1 MLAVKNV
8 LINLGLVVVSIL
20 IFFFGIEFVLRI
32 TGLQTT
38 KPNPPLIFRQSEYP
52 DISYE
57 LIPNLKNE
65 KAYRAAVSTNSLGFR
80 GPEPDLEKPI
90 ISLFGDS
97 ITFGYGV
104 GDDETLAA
112 YMRDLLPGYNVLN
125 TAAPGYNLE
134 QETGVLR
141 RKIAPLDPDLIV
153 LVFYLNDLEGE
164 AGILAQDGTLRPQG
178 WTPKER
184 DCNPITT
191 GIMGLIPGRCWLDE
205 HSAFYKAFRKVL
217 DLRSSKQRKAVQ
229 QEESEEKPKEDTV
242 TDEQL
247 ARYTQQLNGFI
258 AHIDPGT
265 PSVFVV
271 WPDHLLHEPSRPRI
285 RQIAEARGFQVI
297 DLYDIFSNKVPTLP
311 WDTVHPNPNALKAAA
326 QEITEFL
333 INKKLVPGELSP

>member
-1 MLAVKNV
+1 VLIVKNA
-8 LINLGLVVVSIL
+8 LINSGLLIGSIL
-20 IFFFGIEFVLRI
+20 IFLFGIEFGLRI

-38 KPNPPLIFRQSEYP
+38 KPNPPRIFQQSKYP

-57 LIPNLKNE
+57 LIPNLKSE
-65 KAYRAAVSTNSLGFR
+65 KAYKAKISTNSLGFR
-80 GPEPDLEKPI
+80 GPELDLEKPT

-104 GDDETLAA
+104 GDDETLSA
-112 YMRDLLPGYNVLN
+112 YMRELLPNYNVLN

-141 RKIAPLDPDLIV
+141 QKIAPLDPDLIV

-164 AGILAQDGTLRPQG
+164 VGILAHDGTLRPQG

-191 GIMGLIPGRCWLDE
+191 GIMGLIPGKCWLDE
-205 HSAFYKAFRKVL
+205 HSAFYKAFKKVV

-242 TDEQL
+242 TEEQL
-247 ARYTQQLNGFI
+247 SRYTKQLNGFI
-258 AHIDPGT
+258 AHIEPGT
-265 PSVFVV
+265 PSVFVI
-271 WPDHLLHEPSRPRI
+271 WPDHYPHEPSRPRI
-285 RQIAEARGFQVI
+285 RQIAETRGFHVI

-311 WDTVHPNPNALKAAA
+311 WDTVHPSPDALAAAA
-326 QEITEFL
+326 QEITEIL
-333 INKKLVPGELSP
+333 INKKLVPGELAP